1 MTIASERL
9 SPVPLA
15 PAADANALAWLR
27 ATLASMPPAAA
38 MRIDAVHLADDH
50 LRLHAPLAAN
60 LNDKGNAFGG
70 SLASVMTLAAWGL
83 VSLRLRAA
91 GEAADVYVADS
102 QLRYLAPLY
111 TDLDAS
117 AWIADGE
124 DWDTFLR
131 CLRERGRARLALEAA
146 VHDPAGKPVATLA
159 ARFAALRPTG

>member
-1 MTIASERL
+1 MTLASE
-9 SPVPLA
+9 PTAA
-15 PAADANALAWLR
+15 PAVAESGALAWLR
-27 ATLASMPPAAA
+27 ATLAAMPPAAA
-38 MRIDAVHLADDH
+38 MRIDAVHFADHH

-83 VSLRLRAA
+83 VCLRLRAA
-91 GEAADVYVADS
+91 GESADVYVADS

-111 TDLDAS
+111 TDLDAG

-124 DWDTFLR
+124 DWDAFLR

-146 VHDPAGKPVATLA
+146 VYDGGGRPVATLA